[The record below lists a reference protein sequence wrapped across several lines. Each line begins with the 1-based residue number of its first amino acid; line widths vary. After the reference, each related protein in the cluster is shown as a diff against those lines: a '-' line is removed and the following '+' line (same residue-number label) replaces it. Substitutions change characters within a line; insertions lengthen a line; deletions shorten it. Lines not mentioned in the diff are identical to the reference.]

1 VDCSAPWQ
9 IFYALGATLVG
20 IVIGILPGL
29 SATLGIALFTTLT
42 VRMPHTDAILILIC
56 VYVGAIY
63 GGSRTGILLNI
74 PGTAANAAATIDG
87 HALAKKGMAGRAM
100 GIATTGSVMGSL
112 FGVAC
117 LATLTPLLAEAAL
130 KFQAF
135 EFFWLALLGVLMSG
149 SLTGN
154 DPLKGWLMGFLGL
167 FTAQIGLDGIHAHE
181 RFTFGWNELTG
192 GIALIPA
199 LVGAFGF
206 AEILMVLAEPAKK
219 AAINAVDSILPRIGD
234 VLKYWK
240 TILRSGVIGVFI
252 GILPGVGEDMG
263 AWASYAAAKRFSKER
278 DEFGKGSIEG
288 MMAAETGDNAA
299 IPGAIIPALAL
310 AVPGSAPA
318 AVLMAAMII
327 HGVQPGPMLMVNQP
341 QFAYDVVAI
350 TLIATLCILL
360 FGLVMVRPLM
370 WVLRVPRAI
379 IMPVVF
385 VLCTLGAYAI
395 ASRVFDIWVM
405 LVVGVVC
412 FFLRRQGFPVAPFVL
427 GHRARATSSTRAC
440 GAGWC
445 LSDGDLTPFFTR
457 PIAGTL
463 AAIAIITV
471 LAQVPCSASPVHEKG
486 LMRIA
491 LCNEVIAPMPF
502 PKQCEYAAKLGYD
515 GLGDRAVHALGRAAP
530 AWAARRSRL
539 PAAPPR
545 TLACRSPAC
554 TGSWSSPQGF
564 RSAPV
569 TMQFGRRPWM
579 SCAR

>member
-1 VDCSAPWQ
+1 MEGLALLGKSLGSLLGPWPLL
-9 IFYALGATLVG
+9 YALGATLVG
-20 IVIGILPGL
+20 IVIGLLPGL
-29 SATLGIALFTTLT
+29 SATLGIALMTTLT
-42 VRMPHTDAILILIC
+42 VKMAPTDAILVLIC

-74 PGTAANAAATIDG
+74 PGTAANAAATLDG
-87 HALAKKGMAGRAM
+87 HALAKQGQAGRAM

-112 FGVAC
+112 FGVLC

-181 RFTFGWNELTG
+181 RFTFGSHDLSG

-206 AEILMVLAEPAKK
+206 AEILIVLAEPAKK
-219 AAINAVDSILPRIGD
+219 AAINAVDSILPRIAD

-240 TILRSGVIGVFI
+240 TILRSGAIGVFI

-263 AWASYAAAKRFSKER
+263 AWASYAAAKRLSPER
-278 DEFGKGSIEG
+278 ERFGKGSVEG

-350 TLIATLCILL
+350 TFIASLCILF
-360 FGLVMVRPLM
+360 FGLAMVRPLL

-379 IMPVVF
+379 IMPIVF

-405 LVVGVVC
+405 LAVGAIC
-412 FFLRRQGFPVAPFVL
+412 FVLRRQGYPVAPFVL
-427 GHRARATSSTRAC
+427 GIVLGDIVDKSLRR
-440 GAGWC
+440 G
-445 LSDGDLTPFFTR
+445 LVISDGDLTPFFTR
-457 PIAGTL
+457 PIAALL
-463 AAIAIITV
+463 AAIVLFTV
-471 LAQVPCSASPVHEKG
+471 LLQ
-486 LMRIA
+486 
-491 LCNEVIAPMPF
+491 F
-502 PKQCEYAAKLGYD
+502 
-515 GLGDRAVHALGRAAP
+515 RAV
-530 AWAARRSRL
+530 RRIILRE
-539 PAAPPR
+539 A
-545 TLACRSPAC
+545 
-554 TGSWSSPQGF
+554 
-564 RSAPV
+564 
-569 TMQFGRRPWM
+569 
-579 SCAR
+579 

>member
-1 VDCSAPWQ
+1 LALLAKSLAGLAGPWQ

-42 VRMPHTDAILILIC
+42 VKMNPTDAILILIC

-87 HALAKKGMAGRAM
+87 HALALSGHAGRAM
-100 GIATTGSVMGSL
+100 GIATTGSVAGSL
-112 FGVAC
+112 FGVVC
-117 LATLTPLLAEAAL
+117 LAALTPLLAEVAL

-167 FTAQIGLDGIHAHE
+167 FTAQIGLDGIHAHA
-181 RFTFGWNELTG
+181 RFTFGYNDLSG

-206 AEILMVLAEPAKK
+206 AEILVVLAEPAKK
-219 AAINAVDSILPRIGD
+219 AAINTVDSILPRIAD
-234 VLKYWK
+234 VFRYWK

-263 AWASYAAAKRFSKER
+263 AWASYAAAKRFSREP
-278 DEFGKGSIEG
+278 EQFGKGSIEG

-310 AVPGSAPA
+310 AIPGSAPA

-341 QFAYDVVAI
+341 QFAYDVVGI
-350 TLIATLCILL
+350 TLVATLCILV
-360 FGLVMVRPLM
+360 FGLVMVRPLL
-370 WVLRVPRAI
+370 WVLLVPRAI
-379 IMPVVF
+379 IMPIVF

-395 ASRVFDIWVM
+395 TSRVFDIWVM
-405 LVVGVVC
+405 LGVGVIC
-412 FFLRRQGFPVAPFVL
+412 FILRRNGYPVAPFVL
-427 GHRARATSSTRAC
+427 GIVLGDIVDKSLRR
-440 GAGWC
+440 GLV

-457 PIAGTL
+457 PIAGVL
-463 AAIAIITV
+463 ASVAILTV
-471 LAQVPCSASPVHEKG
+471 LAQVP
-486 LMRIA
+486 
-491 LCNEVIAPMPF
+491 
-502 PKQCEYAAKLGYD
+502 
-515 GLGDRAVHALGRAAP
+515 
-530 AWAARRSRL
+530 AARRL
-539 PAAPPR
+539 
-545 TLACRSPAC
+545 LARNP
-554 TGSWSSPQGF
+554 
-564 RSAPV
+564 
-569 TMQFGRRPWM
+569 
-579 SCAR
+579 

>member
-1 VDCSAPWQ
+1 LGPWQ
-9 IFYALGATLVG
+9 LLYALGATLSG

-29 SATLGIALFTTLT
+29 SATLGIALMTTLT
-42 VRMPHTDAILILIC
+42 VKMAPTDAILVLVC

-74 PGTAANAAATIDG
+74 PGTAANAAATLDG
-87 HALAKKGMAGRAM
+87 HALARQGQAGRAM
-100 GIATTGSVMGSL
+100 GISTTGSVAGSL
-112 FGVAC
+112 FGVLC
-117 LATLTPLLAEAAL
+117 LATLTPLLAEVAL

-167 FTAQIGLDGIHAHE
+167 FTAQIGLDGIHAYP
-181 RFTFGWNELTG
+181 RFTFGTNELSG

-206 AEILMVLAEPAKK
+206 AEILMVLSEPAKK
-219 AAINAVDSILPRIGD
+219 AMVNAVDSILPRIAD
-234 VLKYWK
+234 VLRYWK
-240 TILRSGVIGVFI
+240 TILRSGAIGVFI

-263 AWASYAAAKRFSKER
+263 AWASYAAAKRFSPER
-278 DEFGKGSIEG
+278 EQFGKGSIEG

-379 IMPVVF
+379 IMPIVF

-395 ASRVFDIWVM
+395 AARVFDIWVM
-405 LVVGVVC
+405 LVTGVVC
-412 FFLRRQGFPVAPFVL
+412 FILRRRGFPVAPFVL
-427 GHRARATSSTRAC
+427 GLVLGDIVDKNLRR
-440 GAGWC
+440 G
-445 LSDGDLTPFFTR
+445 LVISDGDLSPFLTR
-457 PIAGTL
+457 PMAGVL
-463 AAIAIITV
+463 AAVVILTV
-471 LAQVPCSASPVHEKG
+471 LAQVPVVRR
-486 LMRIA
+486 LIA
-491 LCNEVIAPMPF
+491 
-502 PKQCEYAAKLGYD
+502 
-515 GLGDRAVHALGRAAP
+515 
-530 AWAARRSRL
+530 RL
-539 PAAPPR
+539 A
-545 TLACRSPAC
+545 
-554 TGSWSSPQGF
+554 
-564 RSAPV
+564 
-569 TMQFGRRPWM
+569 
-579 SCAR
+579 

>member
-1 VDCSAPWQ
+1 MEGLALLATSLAGLLGPWQ
-9 IFYALGATLVG
+9 ILYALGATLVG
-20 IVIGILPGL
+20 IVVGILPGL
-29 SATLGIALFTTLT
+29 SATLGIALMTTLT
-42 VRMPHTDAILILIC
+42 VKMAATDAILVLVC

-74 PGTAANAAATIDG
+74 PGTAANAASTLDG
-87 HALAKKGMAGRAM
+87 HALAKQGKAGHAM
-100 GIATTGSVMGSL
+100 GISTSGSVAGSL
-112 FGVAC
+112 FGVMC
-117 LATLTPLLAEAAL
+117 LATLTPLLAEVAL

-167 FTAQIGLDGIHAHE
+167 FTAQIGLDGIHAHA
-181 RFTFGWNELTG
+181 RFTFGYNDLTG

-206 AEILMVLAEPAKK
+206 AEILIVLSEPAKK
-219 AAINAVDSILPRIGD
+219 AAINAVDSILPRIAD

-240 TILRSGVIGVFI
+240 TILRSGAIGVFM

-263 AWASYAAAKRFSKER
+263 AWASYAAAKRFSRER
-278 DEFGKGSIEG
+278 AQFGQGSVEG

-350 TLIATLCILL
+350 TFIATLCLLL
-360 FGLVMVRPLM
+360 FGLMMVRPLM

-379 IMPVVF
+379 IMPIVF
-385 VLCTLGAYAI
+385 VLCTVGAYAI

-405 LVVGVVC
+405 LGVGVLC
-412 FFLRRQGFPVAPFVL
+412 FFLRRNGFPVAPFVL
-427 GHRARATSSTRAC
+427 GVVLGDIVDKSLRR
-440 GAGWC
+440 G
-445 LSDGDLTPFFTR
+445 LVISDGDLTPFFSR
-457 PIAGTL
+457 PIAGVL
-463 AAIAIITV
+463 AAIVLLTV
-471 LAQVPCSASPVHEKG
+471 LLQFHAVRRTI
-486 LMRIA
+486 LR
-491 LCNEVIAPMPF
+491 EV
-502 PKQCEYAAKLGYD
+502 
-515 GLGDRAVHALGRAAP
+515 
-530 AWAARRSRL
+530 
-539 PAAPPR
+539 
-545 TLACRSPAC
+545 
-554 TGSWSSPQGF
+554 
-564 RSAPV
+564 
-569 TMQFGRRPWM
+569 
-579 SCAR
+579 

>member
-1 VDCSAPWQ
+1 MEGLTLLATSLAGLLGPWQ
-9 IFYALGATLVG
+9 ILYALGATLLG
-20 IVIGILPGL
+20 IVVGILPGL
-29 SATLGIALFTTLT
+29 SATLGIALMTTLT
-42 VRMPHTDAILILIC
+42 VNMAATDAILVLVC

-74 PGTAANAAATIDG
+74 PGTAANAAATLDG
-87 HALAKKGMAGRAM
+87 HALAKQGKAGHAM
-100 GIATTGSVMGSL
+100 GISTSGSVAGSL
-112 FGVAC
+112 FGVLC
-117 LATLTPLLAEAAL
+117 LATLTPLLAEVAL

-167 FTAQIGLDGIHAHE
+167 FTAQVGLDGIHAHA
-181 RFTFGWNELTG
+181 RFTFGTNDLAG

-206 AEILMVLAEPAKK
+206 AEILMVLSEPAKK
-219 AAINAVDSILPRIGD
+219 AALNAVDSILPRIAD

-240 TILRSGVIGVFI
+240 TILRSGAIGVFM

-263 AWASYAAAKRFSKER
+263 AWVSYAAAKRFSRER
-278 DEFGKGSIEG
+278 EQFGRGSIEG

-350 TLIATLCILL
+350 TFMATLCILV
-360 FGLVMVRPLM
+360 FGLMMVRPLM

-379 IMPVVF
+379 IMPIVF
-385 VLCTLGAYAI
+385 VLCTVGAYAI

-405 LVVGVVC
+405 LGVGVLC
-412 FFLRRQGFPVAPFVL
+412 FFLRRNGFPVAPFVL
-427 GHRARATSSTRAC
+427 GVVLGDIVDKSLRR
-440 GAGWC
+440 G
-445 LSDGDLTPFFTR
+445 LVISDGDLTPFFSR
-457 PIAGTL
+457 PIAGVL
-463 AAIAIITV
+463 AAIVLATV
-471 LAQVPCSASPVHEKG
+471 LLQFHAVR
-486 LMRIA
+486 RII
-491 LCNEVIAPMPF
+491 LREV
-502 PKQCEYAAKLGYD
+502 
-515 GLGDRAVHALGRAAP
+515 
-530 AWAARRSRL
+530 
-539 PAAPPR
+539 
-545 TLACRSPAC
+545 
-554 TGSWSSPQGF
+554 
-564 RSAPV
+564 
-569 TMQFGRRPWM
+569 
-579 SCAR
+579 